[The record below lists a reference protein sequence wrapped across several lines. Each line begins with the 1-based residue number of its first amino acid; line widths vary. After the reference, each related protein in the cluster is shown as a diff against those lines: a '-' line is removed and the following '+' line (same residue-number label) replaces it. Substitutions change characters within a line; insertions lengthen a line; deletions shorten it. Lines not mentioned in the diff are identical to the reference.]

1 MWQAV
6 EQRSTQLCFQRCDR
20 MRQRG
25 LRHVQHPRR
34 VGEAA
39 VLNDS
44 QEVLKLSSLHSRSVD
59 LDGRRQRAESAG
71 MLGDP
76 TMHIDVEDG

>member
-1 MWQAV
+1 
-6 EQRSTQLCFQRCDR
+6 
-20 MRQRG
+20 
-25 LRHVQHPRR
+25 
-34 VGEAA
+34 

-71 MLGDP
+71 ILVDL
-76 TMHIDVEDG
+76 TMHVDVEDG